1 MIQETIYALEVLPPP
16 FLKYFYLFIILFAH
30 MLIFSRGSIVLLS
43 FLVFC
48 QISKNVPFI
57 FCYVFLIVF
66 LHLIIHSSIGKI
78 CIFEISFSLISI
90 LKKAFH
96 SLWNE
101 GLLIHIALIS
111 RYRKFSSSKQNW
123 IKH

>member
-78 CIFEISFSLISI
+78 CIFEISFYFMIKFIQIPLPRIPHSISLFSMSLIS
-90 LKKAFH
+90 
-96 SLWNE
+96 
-101 GLLIHIALIS
+101 
-111 RYRKFSSSKQNW
+111 
-123 IKH
+123 